1 MPNTATLQLISD
13 LAALEREA
21 IVAALRANDAEVE
34 LLASAANDYARRA
47 RDAALVA
54 NRAICEQRLPAA
66 LSALQQVGALAAQG
80 DRRLTAAIERRHAA
94 LSIASAVM
102 TATPIGRTQHAQRRV
117 DRERARESS

>member
-34 LLASAANDYARRA
+34 LLASAASDFARRA

-54 NRAICEQRLPAA
+54 HRAICEQRLPAA

-102 TATPIGRTQHAQRRV
+102 TATPIGRTQHAQRRF
-117 DRERARESS
+117 DCERARKAS